1 MPLLVTQIDSC
12 CVFVIQVVNK
22 WVNAMSVSI
31 VFFRTASCFA
41 CVWFRKCA
49 NSVMHECAGALRMV
63 ITLLIGC
70 SRLSCDAFQ
79 LRHFWVRV
87 VFFLI
92 IALITVIIRFSSFHC
107 SAYTHKRWQ
116 TQAPAHTHFSP
127 VLQYTVMHLSKYTDK
142 RFRKR
147 QQNK

>member
-31 VFFRTASCFA
+31 VFFRIASCFA

-92 IALITVIIRFSSFHC
+92 IALITVIIRFFLFPLLGVHTQTLADTGTC
-107 SAYTHKRWQ
+107 SHTFLSCPSVYSD
-116 TQAPAHTHFSP
+116 APFKIH
-127 VLQYTVMHLSKYTDK
+127 
-142 RFRKR
+142 
-147 QQNK
+147 